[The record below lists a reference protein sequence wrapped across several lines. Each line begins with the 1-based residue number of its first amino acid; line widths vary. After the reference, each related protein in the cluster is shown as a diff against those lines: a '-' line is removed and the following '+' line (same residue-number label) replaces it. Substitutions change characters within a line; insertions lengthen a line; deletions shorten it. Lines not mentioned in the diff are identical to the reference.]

1 MKDDFYHFQAQ
12 TTPFAPGIEI
22 HHAKGNY
29 IYDKEGHKYLDMV
42 AGVSALPLGHC
53 HPVVTA
59 AIKNQVDT
67 YMHVMVYG
75 EYAQEP
81 AVQLCKKLAALLPDP
96 LETTYLLNSGTEAIE
111 ASIKLA
117 RRITG
122 KSQIIAMKKAY
133 HGNTMGSLSLMD
145 YEERKAPFRPLIP
158 DITHINFN
166 CLQDLKFI
174 TQDAA
179 AVIIESIQGGAGFKI
194 PSNLWMQQLSKR
206 CKETDTLL
214 IVDEIQPGV
223 GRTGSMFY
231 FTQHHIV
238 PDMVVTGKGLAG
250 GLPIGALTTS
260 KEHMSYF
267 KEEPM
272 LGHITT
278 FGGHP
283 VIAAAALATLTEI
296 ERGGYLEQ
304 MSRKEGH
311 FRDNLQHRNIVEV
324 RGKGLM
330 LIALLPD
337 DQFTTQIVD
346 ECRNRGV
353 IFFLLLYE
361 KRAIR
366 ITPPY
371 AITDSEIEFACTILK
386 EVTEIYYPN
395 SPKIACL

>member
-1 MKDDFYHFQAQ
+1 MKNDFYHYQAQ

-22 HHAKGNY
+22 SHAKGNY
-29 IYDKEGHKYLDMV
+29 IYDKAGRKYLDMV

-53 HPVVTA
+53 HPAVTN
-59 AIKNQVDT
+59 AIKKQVDS

-75 EYAQEP
+75 EYSQEP
-81 AVQLCKKLAALLPDP
+81 AVLLCKKLASILPDP
-96 LETTYLLNSGTEAIE
+96 LETTYLVNSGTEAIE
-111 ASIKLA
+111 ASLKLA

-122 KSQIIAMKKAY
+122 NSQIIAMKKAY

-145 YEERKAPFRPLIP
+145 YEERKAPFRPLLP
-158 DITHINFN
+158 DISHINFN
-166 CLQDLKFI
+166 CLQDLKMI
-174 TQDAA
+174 NRQTA

-194 PSNLWMQQLSKR
+194 PSHIWIQELSKR

-214 IVDEIQPGV
+214 IIDEIQPGI

-231 FTQHHIV
+231 FTQHNIV

-260 KEHMSYF
+260 KKHMSYF
-267 KEEPM
+267 KEAPM

-283 VIAAAALATLTEI
+283 VIAAAALATLTEV
-296 ERGGYLEQ
+296 ERGGYMYE
-304 MSRKEGH
+304 MAVKELR
-311 FRDNLQHRNIVEV
+311 FRESLQHKNITEI

-337 DQFTTQIVD
+337 DKFTSQIVD

-353 IFFLLLYE
+353 IFFLLLFE

-371 AITDSEIEFACTILK
+371 TITDSEIEFACKTLL
-386 EVTEIYYPN
+386 EVTELYYPN
-395 SPKIACL
+395 

>member
-1 MKDDFYHFQAQ
+1 MKDDFYHYQAQ

-22 HHAKGNY
+22 DRAKGNY
-29 IYDKEGHKYLDMV
+29 IYDKQGHKYLDMV

-53 HPVVTA
+53 HPVITE
-59 AIKNQVDT
+59 AIKKQVDT

-75 EYAQEP
+75 EFSQEP
-81 AVQLCKKLAALLPDP
+81 AVQLCKKIASLLPDP
-96 LETTYLLNSGTEAIE
+96 LETTYLVNSGTEAVE

-117 RRITG
+117 RSVTG
-122 KSQIIAMKKAY
+122 RSQIIAMKKAY

-145 YEERKAPFRPLIP
+145 YEERKAPYRPLLP

-166 CLQDLKFI
+166 CMQDLKLI
-174 TQDAA
+174 TTTTA

-194 PSNLWMQQLSKR
+194 PSKIWMQELSKR
-206 CKETDTLL
+206 CKEMGALLL
-214 IVDEIQPGV
+214 IDEIQPGI

-231 FTQHHIV
+231 FMQHQIV
-238 PDMVVTGKGLAG
+238 PDMVITGKGLAG

-260 KEHMSYF
+260 RAHMSYF
-267 KEEPM
+267 KQSPM

-296 ERGGYLEQ
+296 ERGNYMEE
-304 MSRKEGH
+304 MCDKESR
-311 FRDNLQHRNIVEV
+311 FRESLQHKNILEV

-337 DQFTTQIVD
+337 DSFTTQIVD

-371 AITDSEIEFACTILK
+371 TITNSEIDFACRILL
-386 EVTEIYYPN
+386 EVTEEFYDRQP
-395 SPKIACL
+395 

>member
-1 MKDDFYHFQAQ
+1 MKNDFYHYQAQ
-12 TTPFAPGIEI
+12 TTPFAPGMEI
-22 HHAKGNY
+22 SHAKGNY
-29 IYDKEGHKYLDMV
+29 IYDKTGRKYLDMV

-53 HPVVTA
+53 HPAVTN
-59 AIKNQVDT
+59 AIKKQVDS

-81 AVQLCKKLAALLPDP
+81 AVELCKKLASLLPDP
-96 LETTYLLNSGTEAIE
+96 LETTYLVNSGTEAIE

-122 KSQIIAMKKAY
+122 NSQIIAMKKAY

-145 YEERKAPFRPLIP
+145 YEERKAPFRPLLP
-158 DITHINFN
+158 DISHINFN
-166 CLQDLKFI
+166 CLQDLKLI
-174 TQDAA
+174 TKQTA

-194 PSNLWMQQLSKR
+194 PSKIWMQELSKR

-214 IVDEIQPGV
+214 IIDEIQPGI

-260 KEHMSYF
+260 NKHMSYF
-267 KEEPM
+267 KKAPM

-283 VIAAAALATLTEI
+283 VIAAAAVATLEAIEQGKFMEEMLGKELRFRESLQHKNITEI
-296 ERGGYLEQ
+296 
-304 MSRKEGH
+304 
-311 FRDNLQHRNIVEV
+311 

-337 DQFTTQIVD
+337 DQFTSQIVD

-353 IFFLLLYE
+353 IFFLLLFE

-371 AITDSEIEFACTILK
+371 TVSDSEIEFACQTLL
-386 EVTEIYYPN
+386 EVTELFYPN
-395 SPKIACL
+395 